1 MRAVLCVLCA
11 LCCVTCPIAHTNV
24 AFSLSFFL
32 SFFLSL
38 ANTDVWGMV
47 SFLDAHPEAIDS
59 ATILDIVNASTN
71 GAVTP
76 FFQMTVKHLMFGH
89 FTTLNFSSPLIAAP
103 SMIPGL
109 SGFNATYD
117 KDSLYFYTCTSVCG
131 ATYICVSPH

>member
-1 MRAVLCVLCA
+1 
-11 LCCVTCPIAHTNV
+11 
-24 AFSLSFFL
+24 
-32 SFFLSL
+32 
-38 ANTDVWGMV
+38 MV

-117 KDSLYFYTCTSVCG
+117 KDSLPTILVLQ
-131 ATYICVSPH
+131 CVARLIYVFHHTEK